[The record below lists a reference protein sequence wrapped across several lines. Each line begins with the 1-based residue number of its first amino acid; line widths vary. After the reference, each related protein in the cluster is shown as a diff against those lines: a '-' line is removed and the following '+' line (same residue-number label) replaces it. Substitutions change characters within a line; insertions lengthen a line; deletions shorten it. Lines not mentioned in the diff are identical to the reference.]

1 MTPFH
6 LQILA
11 PERAFYDGD
20 CVSLVVPIS
29 DGMLGIM
36 AGRAPLTAA
45 LKDGEVIFTLPDG
58 TRRSCAVT
66 RGMLDISRDVAR
78 ILSESAVAPE
88 EIDEEAENRDER
100 ITWYHSSPLQGHSTI
115 SKSSS
120 TMQSRKPTGNRPVSF
135 LQADAGGAFTD
146 ISQLQAVLIINSS

>member
-20 CVSLVVPIS
+20 CVSLVMPIS

-88 EIDEEAENRDER
+88 EIDEEAERLAMQEAMLEL
-100 ITWYHSSPLQGHSTI
+100 SEKQG
-115 SKSSS
+115 
-120 TMQSRKPTGNRPVSF
+120 RKDYMV
-135 LQADAGGAFTD
+135 
-146 ISQLQAVLIINSS
+146 SQLAFARAFNNLKVKQHNAVKETDRK